1 MANNVRKILLI
12 FVIGILG
19 FSIYHIFSNNNSP
32 VEKIVLKA
40 LDAGIDIE
48 IENFKV
54 IHEVND
60 GEKWELTADLAQINQ
75 EKDLTLLTNVR
86 LIIKENDKQ
95 KLWVVADSGSIMN
108 DSNDIQLEGNVK
120 MIGSSDEIAG
130 RTGKNN
136 QESKIN

>member
-1 MANNVRKILLI
+1 MANKVRKILLLL
-12 FVIGILG
+12 VIGIVGLSG
-19 FSIYHIFSNNNSP
+19 YNIFSNSNSP

-54 IHEVND
+54 VHEVNE

-75 EKDLTLLTNVR
+75 EKDLTLLTNVT
-86 LIIKENDKQ
+86 LIIREKDKQ

-108 DSNDIQLEGNVK
+108 ENNDIQLEGNVK
-120 MIGSSDEIAG
+120 MISATEEVAD
-130 RTGKNN
+130 RTNKKDPEAK
-136 QESKIN
+136 Q

>member
-19 FSIYHIFSNNNSP
+19 FSIYHVFSKNNSP
-32 VEKIVLKA
+32 VEKIALKA

-54 IHEVND
+54 VHEVSG

-75 EKDLTLLTNVR
+75 EKDLTLLTNVK
-86 LIIKENDKQ
+86 LVIKEDDKQ

-120 MIGSSDEIAG
+120 MIGASEEVAG

-136 QESKIN
+136 QELQK

>member
-19 FSIYHIFSNNNSP
+19 FSIYHVLSKNNSP

-54 IHEVND
+54 VHEVSG

-75 EKDLTLLTNVR
+75 EKDLTLLTNVK

-95 KLWVVADSGSIMN
+95 KLWVIADSGSIMN

-120 MIGSSDEIAG
+120 MIGASEEVTG
-130 RTGKNN
+130 RTGKKN
-136 QESKIN
+136 QEPQK